1 MTIASLTARVIV
13 ATKALPSQTAAVVA
27 ATKASAKSFAEKV
40 KEEEAR
46 ILAERK

>member
-1 MTIASLTARVIV
+1 MTIASLTAQLII